1 MTAST
6 EAEPKM
12 PCAPAESRDHIVEV
26 TNLSVCFDLSGLR
39 WFGGRRR
46 VIRAVDNQSF
56 HIVRGETLGLVG
68 ESGCGKSTTGRA
80 LVCLNQPAEG
90 SSIRFNDQELI
101 GLARDELRQVRRKIQ
116 TIFQDPYSSLN
127 PRMTVREIISEPL
140 EVHGFGSRKEINI
153 RLSELVSLV
162 GLPETVLSRYPH
174 QFSGG
179 QRQRI
184 GIARALAL
192 DPELIV
198 ADEPVSALDVS
209 IQAQIINLLKRLQR
223 TLGLTYLFIS
233 HDLAV
238 IRQICDRVMVMFFGR
253 IVESAPVAELFLNPL
268 HPYSV
273 ALLSAVPIPDPRL
286 EAKRK
291 RIILRGDVSTLEATL
306 TGCRF
311 RSRCWLYNKL
321 GSPSLCDEV
330 EPDSVE
336 ASSGHSAACHFQD
349 RITEF
354 GEQKQVIDVTA

>member
-1 MTAST
+1 MTAPKV
-6 EAEPKM
+6 AEPKM
-12 PCAPAESRDHIVEV
+12 SSASVGTGDHILEV
-26 TNLSVCFDLSGLR
+26 TNLSVCFDLSGPR
-39 WFGGRRR
+39 WLGRRRR

-80 LVCLNQPAEG
+80 LVRLNQPAEG
-90 SSIRFNDQELI
+90 TSIRFNDRELI
-101 GLARDELRQVRRKIQ
+101 GLGREELRQVRRRIQ
-116 TIFQDPYSSLN
+116 MVFQDPYSSLN
-127 PRMTVREIISEPL
+127 PRMTVREIIGEPL
-140 EVHGFGSRKEINI
+140 EVHGFGSRKEIYN
-153 RLSELVSLV
+153 RLLELVSLV
-162 GLPETVLSRYPH
+162 RLPETALNRYPN

-192 DPELIV
+192 HPELIV

-209 IQAQIINLLKRLQR
+209 IQAQIINLLIRLQR

-238 IRQICDRVMVMFFGR
+238 VRQICDRVMVMFFGR
-253 IVESAPVAELFLNPL
+253 VVESAPVAELFLNPL

-273 ALLSAVPIPDPRL
+273 ALLSAVPIPDPKL

-291 RIILRGDVSTLEATL
+291 RIILRGDVSTLEGTL

-321 GSPSLCDEV
+321 GSPGLCDET
-330 EPDSVE
+330 EPASGE
-336 ASSGHSAACHFQD
+336 ASPGHLVECHFRD

-354 GEQKQVIDVTA
+354 DEQKQVIGLTA